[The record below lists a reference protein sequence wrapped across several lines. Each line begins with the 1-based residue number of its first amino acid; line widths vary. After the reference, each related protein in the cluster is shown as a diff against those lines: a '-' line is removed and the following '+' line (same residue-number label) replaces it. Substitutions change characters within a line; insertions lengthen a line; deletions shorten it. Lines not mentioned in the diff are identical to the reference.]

1 VCRRRADG
9 REVGYI
15 VSRQA
20 SRCYELYAQ
29 TLDVLHESFEQRDA
43 LCFQDEFSDIVWM
56 SQDYYKFFGEAKPA
70 CLNINTREEDQKVT
84 EQDQPLPIKKGEP
97 EFAAFL
103 AIDWA
108 DKQHYW
114 SMRVAGSDRLERG
127 SLENSPESVEVW
139 VNQLAQRFGQRPIA
153 IALEQRRGALVA
165 MLSKY
170 GQLHLFPVH
179 PLTLSKF
186 REAWYPSRSKDDI
199 KDADLLLEIL
209 TKHRDRLRG
218 LAPDTVE
225 MRLLQFHVEN
235 RRKMIDDRTAL
246 SNRLTDLLKIYFP
259 QVLKWFDDVASE
271 LVGELLSKW
280 PTLQALQNAKPS
292 TIEKFLRDHNC
303 RKEEKIQERL
313 EQIRGAIPATHDEAV
328 LGSATYMA
336 TVWTRQIAVLRE
348 AISKLE
354 KEIAQLARRQ
364 QDWAIFDSFPGAGQA
379 LAPRLMAAMGTRR
392 ERFESADELQCSTGI
407 APVKEA
413 SGNTEWVHIR
423 RACPKF
429 QRQTFHEWAGCSI
442 LFCRWAKAYYD
453 EQRSHNKDHHVIV
466 RALAFKWMR
475 ILYRCWIDRQPYRE
489 EVYMASLAKRNSPL
503 QRLVRAVQ
511 MP

>member
-1 VCRRRADG
+1 
-9 REVGYI
+9 
-15 VSRQA
+15 
-20 SRCYELYAQ
+20 
-29 TLDVLHESFEQRDA
+29 
-43 LCFQDEFSDIVWM
+43 
-56 SQDYYKFFGEAKPA
+56 
-70 CLNINTREEDQKVT
+70 VT
-84 EQDQPLPIKKGEP
+84 EQDQPLSIEKVEP
-97 EFAAFL
+97 EFAAFV

-114 SMRVAGSDRLERG
+114 SMRVAGSDRTERG

-139 VNQLAQRFGQRPIA
+139 VNELTQRFAQRPIA

-170 GQLHLFPVH
+170 GQLHLYPVH
-179 PLTLSKF
+179 PLTLSKY
-186 REAWYPSRSKDDI
+186 RQAWYPSRSKDDP

-225 MRLLQFHVEN
+225 MRLLQFQVEN
-235 RRKMIDDRTAL
+235 RRKLIDERTAM

-259 QVLKWFDDVASE
+259 QVLKWFDGVDSA
-271 LVGELLSKW
+271 LVGDLLSKW
-280 PTLQALQNAKPS
+280 PTLQALQKAKPS
-292 TIEKFLRDHNC
+292 MLEKFFREHNC

-328 LGSATYMA
+328 LGSAIHMA
-336 TVWTRQIAVLRE
+336 PVWTRQIAVLRE
-348 AISKLE
+348 SIAELE
-354 KEIAQLARRQ
+354 KEIAQLAKRQ
-364 QDWAIFDSFPGAGQA
+364 QDWPIFDSFPGAGQA

-392 ERFESADELQCSTGI
+392 ERFESADQLQSSTGI

-429 QRQTFHEWAGCSI
+429 QRQTFHEWAACSL
-442 LFCRWAKAYYD
+442 LFCRWAKDYYD
-453 EQRSHNKDHHVIV
+453 QQRSRNKDHHVAV

-489 EVYMASLAKRNSPL
+489 EIYLASLAKRNSL
-503 QRLVRAVQ
+503 IQRLTRSVQ